1 MILLKLFLSFFKIG
15 SFTFGGGYAMIAM
28 IQAEAERQG
37 WLTKEELVDF
47 VAMSES
53 TPGPLAVNMATF
65 VGSRT
70 GGVLG
75 GICATLGVVLP
86 SFIIILIVA
95 KCYEKCKSSKAVNG
109 AMSGLKPA
117 VIGMI
122 ATAFLSVARTV
133 FFPNGLQ
140 TAAFSSVSFWLFL
153 GIFALSAVLVF
164 IKVHPI
170 KVILLAATIGIGAGY
185 GLGL

>member
-15 SFTFGGGYAMIAM
+15 AFTFGGGYAMIAM

-47 VAMSES
+47 VAMNES

-95 KCYEKCKSSKAVNG
+95 KCYEKFKSSKAVNG

-122 ATAFLSVARTV
+122 ATAF
-133 FFPNGLQ
+133 
-140 TAAFSSVSFWLFL
+140 SF
-153 GIFALSAVLVF
+153 IY
-164 IKVHPI
+164 H
-170 KVILLAATIGIGAGY
+170 T
-185 GLGL
+185 

>member
-15 SFTFGGGYAMIAM
+15 AFTFGGGYAMIAM

-95 KCYEKCKSSKAVNG
+95 KCYEKFKSSKAVNG

-122 ATAFLSVARTV
+122 STAFLSVARTV

-140 TAAFSSVSFWLFL
+140 AAVFSSVSFWLFL

-164 IKVHPI
+164 KKVHPI
-170 KVILLAATIGIGAGY
+170 KLILLAAAIGIGAGY

>member
-15 SFTFGGGYAMIAM
+15 AFTFGGGYAMIAM

-95 KCYEKCKSSKAVNG
+95 KCYEKFKSSKAVNG

-122 ATAFLSVARTV
+122 STAFLSVARTV

-140 TAAFSSVSFWLFL
+140 AAVFSSVSFWLFL
-153 GIFALSAVLVF
+153 GIFILSAVLLF
-164 IKVHPI
+164 KKVHPI
-170 KVILLAATIGIGAGY
+170 KVILLAAAIGVGAGY
-185 GLGL
+185 RLGL

>member
-15 SFTFGGGYAMIAM
+15 AFTFGGGYAMIAM

-70 GGVLG
+70 DGILG

-86 SFIIILIVA
+86 SFIIILIVT
-95 KCYEKCKSSKAVNG
+95 KCFEEFKSSNVVNG

-140 TAAFSSVSFWLFL
+140 TTVFSSVSFWLFL

-164 IKVHPI
+164 KKVHPI
-170 KVILLAATIGIGAGY
+170 KLILLAAAIGIGAGY

>member
-15 SFTFGGGYAMIAM
+15 AFTFGGGYAMIAM
-28 IQAEAERQG
+28 IQAEAEHQG

-86 SFIIILIVA
+86 SFIIILIVT
-95 KCYEKCKSSKAVNG
+95 KCYEKFKSSKAVNG

-140 TAAFSSVSFWLFL
+140 TTVFSCVSFWLFL

-164 IKVHPI
+164 KKVHPI
-170 KVILLAATIGIGAGY
+170 KVILLAAAIGIGAGY

>member
-15 SFTFGGGYAMIAM
+15 AFTFGGGYAMIAM

-95 KCYEKCKSSKAVNG
+95 KCYEKFKSSKAVNG

-140 TAAFSSVSFWLFL
+140 SSVFPSVSFWLFI

-164 IKVHPI
+164 KKVHPI
-170 KVILLAATIGIGAGY
+170 KVILLAATIGIGTGY
-185 GLGL
+185 RLGL

>member
-15 SFTFGGGYAMIAM
+15 AFTFGGGYAMIAM

-95 KCYEKCKSSKAVNG
+95 KCYEKFKSSKTVNG

-133 FFPNGLQ
+133 LFPNGLQ
-140 TAAFSSVSFWLFL
+140 TTVFSSVSFWLFL
-153 GIFALSAVLVF
+153 GIYALSGVLVF
-164 IKVHPI
+164 KKVHPI
-170 KVILLAATIGIGAGY
+170 KLILLAAAIGIGAGY